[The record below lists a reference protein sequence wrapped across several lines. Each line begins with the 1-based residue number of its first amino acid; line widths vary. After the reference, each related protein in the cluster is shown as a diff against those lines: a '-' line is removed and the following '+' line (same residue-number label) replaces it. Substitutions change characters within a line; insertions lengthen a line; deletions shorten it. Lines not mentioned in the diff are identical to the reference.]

1 MKKKNEPKKSVTK
14 KEETK
19 AIKKATVKVSDGEV
33 DVYAAK
39 EPTQID
45 SQRVEVT
52 ESILKT
58 WNAIGIV
65 IHTEL
70 YDTYTLNNIY
80 VILEDALKKIKL
92 AHT

>member
-1 MKKKNEPKKSVTK
+1 MLRLRWDLISLGMMLSIIILE
-14 KEETK
+14 
-19 AIKKATVKVSDGEV
+19 I
-33 DVYAAK
+33 AK
-39 EPTQID
+39 P
-45 SQRVEVT
+45 
-52 ESILKT
+52 ILKT